1 VFLLLNGASLVAT
14 EEEKYVAML
23 PLAEETWTEAEFAAS
38 LRQRIVLDASRNRVL
53 EPRARRVGIR

>member
-23 PLAEETWTEAEFAAS
+23 PLAEETWTEAEFAAFP
-38 LRQRIVLDASRNRVL
+38 RQRIVLDASRNRVL